1 MVNPDNYAPIL
12 TLDEFAALRD
22 EKDLGR
28 IICTSGGYD
37 PIHPGHI
44 TCIVESQALG
54 DTMVVVVNGDA
65 FLRTKKGKAFQSLD
79 TRCKIVSAIRG
90 VDYVVAFEIEDDM
103 TVAPALNAIRPH
115 VFTKGGDRK
124 KGSTMPASEE
134 EACTTHGIELID
146 GVGLDKAWSSSDSLR
161 EWGEYVLERA
171 ASEA

>member
-1 MVNPDNYAPIL
+1 MVNPDLYAPIL
-12 TLDEFAALRD
+12 TLEEFATLRD
-22 EKDLGR
+22 EQDLGR
-28 IICTSGGYD
+28 VICTSGGYD

-44 TCIVESQALG
+44 TCIVESKTLG

-65 FLRTKKGKAFQSLD
+65 FLRAKKGKAFMPLQ
-79 TRCKIVSAIRG
+79 TRCQIVSAIRG

-103 TVAPALNAIRPH
+103 TVAAALNAIRPH

-134 EACTTHGIELID
+134 EACRTHGIELKD

-161 EWGEYVLERA
+161 EWGAWVLARG
-171 ASEA
+171 EA